1 MKVMTVQQLLAHLQT
16 TGLGWIVDIY
26 SQNYLLFTKLNF
38 YNTKLLRDYNES
50 FWTRALFL
58 VWKTNDPDEQETQ
71 DQLLESITL
80 KVKREKA
87 SIISLLGSKGIAIGE
102 PIWLNVRPRRRRHYY
117 KWLLTA
123 ILDSSQLTY
132 SNKM

>member
-1 MKVMTVQQLLAHLQT
+1 MKATRLLLDKSIIF
-16 TGLGWIVDIY
+16 GLED
-26 SQNYLLFTKLNF
+26 S
-38 YNTKLLRDYNES
+38 DMS
-50 FWTRALFL
+50 
-58 VWKTNDPDEQETQ
+58 NDPVEQETQ
-71 DQLLESITL
+71 DQLLESINL

-132 SNKM
+132 SNKEEY